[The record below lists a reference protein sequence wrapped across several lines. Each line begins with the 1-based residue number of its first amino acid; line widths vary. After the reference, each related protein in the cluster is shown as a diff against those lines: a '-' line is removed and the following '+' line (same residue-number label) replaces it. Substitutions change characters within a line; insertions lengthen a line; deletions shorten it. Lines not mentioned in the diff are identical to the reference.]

1 MCFYIMSKNYSA
13 ALFRLAAKCL
23 SQISDNF
30 SLFMKPID
38 SQVVFVLNNLSFDHY
53 QSIK

>member
-1 MCFYIMSKNYSA
+1 MYENKGEM
-13 ALFRLAAKCL
+13 LRLVAECL
-23 SQISDNF
+23 SQIGDMF